1 VTETDMGAEQTPDP
15 GPPSIRRTV
24 RSFRYAVSGIHYL
37 VRTQPN
43 FRVHV
48 VAAVAVLVT
57 AAVLS
62 IGTLEMA
69 ALVLVIGLVLVAEAL
84 NTALEAIVDLASP
97 GYHPLA
103 KAAKD
108 ASAGAVLLAAMVA
121 VVVGLLILGPR
132 LVTRVVGGW

>member
-1 VTETDMGAEQTPDP
+1 MGPGMGAERPIDP
-15 GPPSIRRTV
+15 GPPSVRRTV
-24 RSFRYAVSGIHYL
+24 QSFRYALNGIHYL

-48 VAAVAVLVT
+48 VVAVAVMVT
-57 AAVLS
+57 AAALS
-62 IGTLEMA
+62 IGVLEMA

-108 ASAGAVLLAAMVA
+108 ASAGAVLLAAIVA

-132 LVTRVVGGW
+132 LLIRVPGGW